1 MADFCNKC
9 SNEMFGPNAE
19 PEIDVYKIL
28 VSLEPGYYTNVICEG
43 CTMLAIIK
51 EEDGSVKLGYAG
63 ENDGDDLV
71 YETLEEWEAKKESL
85 KY

>member
-9 SNEMFGPNAE
+9 SNEMFGPKVE
-19 PEIDVYKIL
+19 PEIDVHKIL
-28 VSLEPGYYTNVICEG
+28 VSLDPGYYTNVICEG
-43 CTMLAIIK
+43 CAMVAIIK

-63 ENDGDDLV
+63 ENEDEIV
-71 YETLEEWEAKKESL
+71 YGTLEEWEAKGESL